1 MENVNSTERMMN
13 RMHGLTVD
21 RIPNFDILMMYA
33 AHFIH
38 QPLSRYYLDYRVL
51 SEANFAVKD
60 AFDLDIYQ
68 AISDPYREA
77 ADLGLQVDFPE
88 DNLPVRVRPLLADPR
103 DLDQLTLVDPGQ
115 GRRMSDR
122 LEAVHWMAERSQGA
136 VPVMGWV
143 EGALAEAADLRG
155 FSDLLLDVYDR
166 PEWLTEL
173 LELCAT
179 LAIRFAQ
186 AQVKAGAA
194 IIGLGDAAAS
204 QVSPEMYRKFALPY
218 EQRIFK
224 AVHELGAVARLH
236 ICGNTSRILGDM
248 VESGAD
254 IIDVDWMV
262 DYGRAA
268 AVFGERAAVCGN
280 FDPVAVMLQGSPE
293 EVYRATSACLASGGK
308 RSFSAAGCEIP
319 DQSPERNL
327 RAQRQALFDYNN

>member
-1 MENVNSTERMMN
+1 MNSTERMVN
-13 RMHGLTVD
+13 RLRGLPVD
-21 RIPNFDILMMYA
+21 RVPNFDILMMYA

-51 SEANFAVKD
+51 SEANFAVQN

-77 ADLGLQVDFPE
+77 ADLGLVVDFPE
-88 DNLPVRVRPLLADPR
+88 DNLPVRVRTLLADPR
-103 DLDQLTLVDPGQ
+103 DLGQLKLVDPGQ

-122 LEAVHWMAERSQGA
+122 LAAVRWMAERSRGE

-155 FSDLLLDVYDR
+155 FSELLLDVYDR
-166 PEWLTEL
+166 PEWLSEL
-173 LELCAT
+173 LEMCAT

-186 AQVKAGAA
+186 AQVQAGAA

-248 VESGAD
+248 LESGAD

-293 EVYRATSACLASGGK
+293 QVYRATTACLATGGK

-327 RAQRQALFDYNN
+327 QAQRQALFDHSNL